1 VTAYAEVP
9 SIGTAHVATEIAHH
23 LGEGPAWDPIR
34 QRVLWVDIMAGV
46 VHSGRLVADGRIEPI
61 EHFSFPDTA
70 GAVAVSPTG
79 ELVVAGTHRLYYRT
93 ADGAITP
100 GATLI
105 SGSERRFNDGK
116 PDPAGRLLVGTK
128 GPTDREQLLR
138 IDADEHVTVIDHDL
152 RLSNGLGWT
161 RDGRT
166 LYSIDTWTRRIHR
179 RDYDPVT
186 GATGPR
192 TVFAEL
198 RSGYP
203 DGMTLDA
210 EDHLWVAVW
219 GDGCILRL
227 TPRGDAVARID
238 VPAPHTSCVAFA
250 GPQLD
255 TLVITTATEDL
266 PATDLARY
274 PLSGRLFTIVPGVR
288 GNPPHLWA
296 GASR

>member
-9 SIGTAHVATEIAHH
+9 SIGTAQVATGIAHH
-23 LGEGPAWDPIR
+23 LGEGPTWDPVRERI
-34 QRVLWVDIMAGV
+34 LWVDIMAGV
-46 VHSGRLVADGRIEPI
+46 VHSGRLAGGGIEALESI
-61 EHFSFPDTA
+61 AFPDTA
-70 GAVAVSPTG
+70 GAVAVSAAG

-93 ADGAITP
+93 TDGSITP

-138 IDADEHVTVIDHDL
+138 IDADEKVTVVDDDL

-166 LYSIDTWTRRIHR
+166 MYSIDTWTRRILR

-186 GATGPR
+186 GTTGPR

-198 RSGYP
+198 HNGYP

-210 EDHLWVAVW
+210 EDHVWVAVW
-219 GDGCILRL
+219 GEGCVLRL
-227 TPRGDAVARID
+227 SPAGDAVARID

-250 GPQLD
+250 GPRLD

-266 PATDLARY
+266 TPADLARY
-274 PLSGRLFTIVPGVR
+274 PLSGRLFTIVPGVV
-288 GNPPHLWA
+288 GNPPNLWA